1 MKSAKKKWDQ
11 AMYPHQRWQHL
22 EHLNTIVNKEDIK
35 QRVDRLGG
43 LMVGKLWISAARG
56 WAAEKK

>member
-1 MKSAKKKWDQ
+1 
-11 AMYPHQRWQHL
+11 MYPHQRWQHL
-22 EHLNTIVNKEDIK
+22 EHLNTIVNEEDIK

-56 WAAEKK
+56 WAQKE